1 MAAEYE
7 DLRRQRLAEARR
19 NFQKYAG
26 MSHDRLLSIRPQ
38 MDGSDVKRADD
49 LRKYPLAYGIT
60 HRGELRRFANRMLE
74 LHRSEGIEKVIEIVD
89 DVNYG
94 LPQESATVITLHQA
108 AALGRSIYFNLNF
121 LDDLPAILNDK
132 GKYASNLTA
141 MELRYIRQHWG
152 LFGDIITFWK
162 NDEQVP
168 PPWDPEASEG
178 PE

>member
-7 DLRRQRLAEARR
+7 ELRRQRLAVARG
-19 NFQKYAG
+19 NFQKYAE
-26 MSHDRLLSIRPQ
+26 MSDERLLAIRPQ
-38 MDGSDVKRADD
+38 MDGSDVKLGAD
-49 LRKYPLAYGIT
+49 LRKFPLAYGIT
-60 HRGELRRFANRMLE
+60 HRGELRRFANKMLE

-89 DVNYG
+89 DVNFG

-121 LDDLPAILNDK
+121 IDDLPAILNDT

-141 MELRYIRQHWG
+141 MELRHIRNNWG
-152 LFGDIITFWK
+152 HFSRIVSFWR

-168 PPWDPEASEG
+168 PPWSEIG
-178 PE
+178 EVSHE